1 MGYLRA
7 KDTIDGAMG
16 TCYARIDGERHELM
30 QVKNVNAK
38 VKKTKTEIPILGLTG
53 KQHKSGGWE
62 GTGKMTVYYVSSLF
76 REVMLQYMKDGIDTY
91 FELMVTNEDP
101 TGATGKQTVLLKD
114 VNINEMVLT
123 KLDVEQFSL
132 EEELS
137 FTFSDADLLDKFD
150 KLS

>member
-1 MGYLRA
+1 
-7 KDTIDGAMG
+7 
-16 TCYARIDGERHELM
+16 
-30 QVKNVNAK
+30 
-38 VKKTKTEIPILGLTG
+38 
-53 KQHKSGGWE
+53 
-62 GTGKMTVYYVSSLF
+62 
-76 REVMLQYMKDGIDTY
+76 MKDGIDTY